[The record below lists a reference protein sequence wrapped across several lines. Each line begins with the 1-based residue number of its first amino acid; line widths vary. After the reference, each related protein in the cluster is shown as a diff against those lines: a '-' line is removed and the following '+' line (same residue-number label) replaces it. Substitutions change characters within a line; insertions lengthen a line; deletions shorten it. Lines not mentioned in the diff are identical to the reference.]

1 MPAPE
6 TFNSVTVFLCDVV
19 SFTLLSSESTAHQV
33 VELLNNLYN
42 MFDERLDLYDVYK
55 VMSFRKGEVVSLRV
69 FTISCYRNT

>member
-19 SFTLLSSESTAHQV
+19 SFTALSSESTAHQV

-55 VMSFRKGEVVSLRV
+55 VSFK
-69 FTISCYRNT
+69 IYI